1 MMTERPYIK
10 ILLYILSLWLLF
22 ISLIIMSYDVN
33 IIDIIKSSIKNN
45 SFLFFINSL
54 KTKNI
59 VFIISV
65 FFVLSGIAIYYI
77 FIYSIKGGWSNS
89 VKVTNVSN
97 ENHEHL
103 EFLAT
108 YVMPLV
114 FTDVNS
120 KRTVLN
126 LFLMIF
132 AIGAIYIKTNKF
144 YSNPSLAI
152 LGFKIYKG
160 TVNDR
165 GEENMVIISRKEIQN
180 DSIIQYIKI
189 DQFTCLVKVMG

>member
-1 MMTERPYIK
+1 MSEKPYIK

-22 ISLIIMSYDVN
+22 ISLSIMSYDTN
-33 IIDIIKSSIKNN
+33 LFKIIKLSFENN
-45 SFLFFINSL
+45 NVLLLKDNL

-59 VFIISV
+59 VFIISLT
-65 FFVLSGIAIYYI
+65 FILSGFIIYYI
-77 FIYSIKGGWSNS
+77 FSCSVTAGWSTS
-89 VKVTNVSN
+89 VHVKNISN
-97 ENHEHL
+97 ESHEHL

-126 LFLMIF
+126 LFLMII

-160 TVNDR
+160 TINDR
-165 GEENMVIISRKEIQN
+165 GEKNMVIIIKGNIKEN
-180 DSIIQYIKI
+180 SIIQYIKI
-189 DQFTCLVKVMG
+189 DEFTCLAKNMG